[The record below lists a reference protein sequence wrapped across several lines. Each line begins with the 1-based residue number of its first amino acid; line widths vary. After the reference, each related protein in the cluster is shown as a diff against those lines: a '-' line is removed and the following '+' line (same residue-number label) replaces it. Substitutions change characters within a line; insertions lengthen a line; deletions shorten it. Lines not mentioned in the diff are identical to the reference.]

1 MEQPAWTPGKGVPA
15 EPLGT
20 GEAIPALEFAAQQ
33 AASPVE
39 AKPSVAVATPPPAT
53 RTVPPSAPARRAE
66 QRPKPGGGAPSERP
80 GWLVPAAIAAAVV
93 VLLGIFGVIVLA
105 NRGGGPGTATNPS
118 PSSRPTASPKGS
130 PSSSPTGGLQ
140 TVPTYAPNS
149 AAPVKSVQICT
160 TASPCNIPG
169 ASSES
174 ATVCSLSSCRLE
186 VAVYFTAAQKAMP
199 VSYTLKFF
207 DRCTGQT
214 TDLPGT
220 QTTTK
225 DGWIVVI
232 PTDHLTVRI
241 PAGVKSGALVA
252 VSSKPASAAS
262 QPLLLGGESC

>member
-1 MEQPAWTPGKGVPA
+1 
-15 EPLGT
+15 
-20 GEAIPALEFAAQQ
+20 
-33 AASPVE
+33 
-39 AKPSVAVATPPPAT
+39 
-53 RTVPPSAPARRAE
+53 
-66 QRPKPGGGAPSERP
+66 
-80 GWLVPAAIAAAVV
+80 VPAAIAAAVV
-93 VLLGIFGVIVLA
+93 ILLGIFGVIVLA

-130 PSSSPTGGLQ
+130 PSASPTGGLQ

-252 VSSKPASAAS
+252 VSSKPTSAAS